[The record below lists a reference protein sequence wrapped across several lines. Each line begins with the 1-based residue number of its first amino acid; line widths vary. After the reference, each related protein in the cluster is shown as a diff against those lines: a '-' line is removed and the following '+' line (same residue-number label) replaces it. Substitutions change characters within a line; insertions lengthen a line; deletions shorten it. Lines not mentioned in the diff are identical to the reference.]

1 MGFKELLPYI
11 VGPSR
16 YLGNEVNSI
25 HKDPVK
31 VQLKF
36 ALCFPDL
43 YEVGMSHLGLQIL
56 YHILN
61 QDERIV
67 AERVFAPD
75 RDLEGLMRKR
85 QILLSTWESGIP
97 LKECD
102 IIGFSIQHE
111 LSYTNVLN
119 ILNLG
124 GIPIYARQR
133 NERYPL
139 VIAGGPVIVNP
150 EPVSPFIDG
159 FLIGDG
165 EEAILEI
172 ANVYLEWKKTRGTK
186 EELLTNLA
194 HIPGFYVPF
203 FFYPRYHLD
212 GSIKEIEELLPNYR
226 VKRRVVKDLNSVA
239 FPNSPIVPYSRP
251 IHDRLSIEVAR
262 GCSHGCRFCQAGFI
276 YRPVRERSPQQ
287 VMDLV
292 ETGLKNTGYEEVSL
306 LSLSIG
312 DCQTLEGLLPPLMD
326 RLVPEGIALSLPSLR
341 VGTISPE
348 IMAQISRVRRTGF
361 TMAPEAGTQEMRNR
375 INKKITEQ
383 DLFETAKEVFARK
396 WPSLKLYFMIGLP
409 GETQEDVEAIAE
421 LTRRLVRL
429 GKHKFQITISVST
442 FVPKAHTPFQW
453 EKQITLEESRS
464 KIRFLRKKAWKYGYR
479 IRWHEPEQ
487 SFLEGV
493 FSRGDRRLHEVIL
506 RAWLKG
512 ARFDSWRDRFR
523 FDLWQSAFEDARLN
537 PNFYFLERSKDDL
550 LPWAKID
557 IGVSPE
563 FLWQERLKSQRG
575 EITPDCR
582 YAGCQDC
589 GLCDF
594 KEISPITYQLPITVS
609 QTSSTN
615 FQSTNPRK
623 YRLFFSKINDA
634 RFFGHLELVNIF
646 HRAFKR
652 AGLKLVYSK
661 GFHPLPKIK
670 FAIALPVGVESLEE
684 VMDIEIYGEYN
695 SLSLPGRINP
705 HLPFGL
711 HILRAQEI
719 PLNTS
724 LTIPSA
730 QRFMIDFSDLVLNKE
745 KIEEFHKRE
754 SFVWR
759 ARYNKKE
766 RQVDLKK
773 TVKRLAIKHNNKLEV
788 ILGLSPQGSIK
799 ITEALMAIF
808 GLKREEVCRLNILKV
823 GVEL

>member
-172 ANVYLEWKKTRGTK
+172 ANVYLEWKKARGTK

-212 GSIKEIEELLPNYR
+212 GSIKEIEELVPNYK
-226 VKRRVVKDLNSVA
+226 VKRRVIKDLNSVA
-239 FPNSPIVPYSRP
+239 FPNFPIVPYSKP

-276 YRPVRERSPQQ
+276 YRPVRERLPQQ
-287 VMDLV
+287 VIDLV
-292 ETGLKNTGYEEVSL
+292 ETGLK
-306 LSLSIG
+306 
-312 DCQTLEGLLPPLMD
+312 
-326 RLVPEGIALSLPSLR
+326 
-341 VGTISPE
+341 
-348 IMAQISRVRRTGF
+348 
-361 TMAPEAGTQEMRNR
+361 
-375 INKKITEQ
+375 
-383 DLFETAKEVFARK
+383 
-396 WPSLKLYFMIGLP
+396 
-409 GETQEDVEAIAE
+409 
-421 LTRRLVRL
+421 
-429 GKHKFQITISVST
+429 
-442 FVPKAHTPFQW
+442 
-453 EKQITLEESRS
+453 
-464 KIRFLRKKAWKYGYR
+464 
-479 IRWHEPEQ
+479 
-487 SFLEGV
+487 
-493 FSRGDRRLHEVIL
+493 
-506 RAWLKG
+506 
-512 ARFDSWRDRFR
+512 
-523 FDLWQSAFEDARLN
+523 
-537 PNFYFLERSKDDL
+537 
-550 LPWAKID
+550 
-557 IGVSPE
+557 
-563 FLWQERLKSQRG
+563 
-575 EITPDCR
+575 
-582 YAGCQDC
+582 
-589 GLCDF
+589 
-594 KEISPITYQLPITVS
+594 
-609 QTSSTN
+609 
-615 FQSTNPRK
+615 K
-623 YRLFFSKINDA
+623 YRL
-634 RFFGHLELVNIF
+634 
-646 HRAFKR
+646 
-652 AGLKLVYSK
+652 
-661 GFHPLPKIK
+661 
-670 FAIALPVGVESLEE
+670 
-684 VMDIEIYGEYN
+684 
-695 SLSLPGRINP
+695 
-705 HLPFGL
+705 
-711 HILRAQEI
+711 
-719 PLNTS
+719 
-724 LTIPSA
+724 
-730 QRFMIDFSDLVLNKE
+730 
-745 KIEEFHKRE
+745 
-754 SFVWR
+754 
-759 ARYNKKE
+759 
-766 RQVDLKK
+766 
-773 TVKRLAIKHNNKLEV
+773 
-788 ILGLSPQGSIK
+788 
-799 ITEALMAIF
+799 
-808 GLKREEVCRLNILKV
+808 
-823 GVEL
+823 